1 MSRSIQSVQTTSDR
15 TTDLLDATCRVV
27 AKSGAHGLRMS
38 HVAREAGVSNALL
51 HYYFETRAELLAR
64 AFAHAEDRVYA
75 HAGVELEELETA
87 AERLRRFLHLYV
99 EDDVVF
105 QENWVLWNEMWSSS
119 LSDPDMRPTIEEGYR
134 RWIAYIVDLVEQGRT
149 DGSVPPAVDPK
160 EAGARLAAVVDG
172 IGSQLVLGLV
182 ARDRAAALIEQSIEL
197 ELTGRTPPGPA

>member
-1 MSRSIQSVQTTSDR
+1 MPATTDR

-51 HYYFETRAELLAR
+51 HYYFETRAELLSR
-64 AFAHAEDRVYA
+64 AFAHAEGRVYE
-75 HAGVELEELETA
+75 HAGTELEGLPSGTA
-87 AERLRRFLHLYV
+87 RLRRFLHLYV

-119 LSDPDMRPTIEEGYR
+119 LFDPDMRPAIEEAYR
-134 RWIAYIVDLVEQGRT
+134 RWIAFIVDLVEQGRT
-149 DGSVPPAVDPK
+149 DGSIPAGVDPE

-172 IGSQLVLGLV
+172 IGSQLLLGLLV
-182 ARDRAAALIEQSIEL
+182 RDRAAALIEQSIEL
-197 ELTGRTPPGPA
+197 ELSGRTQLGPA

>member
-1 MSRSIQSVQTTSDR
+1 MPATSDR
-15 TTDLLDATCRVV
+15 ARDLLDATCRVV
-27 AKSGAHGLRMS
+27 AKSGAHGLRMN

-64 AFAHAEDRVYA
+64 AFAHAEDRVYE
-75 HAGVELEELETA
+75 HAGIELDGLRTA

-119 LSDPDMRPTIEEGYR
+119 LFDPDMRPAIEEAYR
-134 RWIAYIVDLVEQGRT
+134 RWIAFIVDLVEQGRT
-149 DGSVPPAVDPK
+149 DGSIPAGVDPE

-172 IGSQLVLGLV
+172 IGSQLLLGLLV
-182 ARDRAAALIEQSIEL
+182 RDRAAALIEQSIEL
-197 ELTGRTPPGPA
+197 ELSGRTQLGPS

>member
-1 MSRSIQSVQTTSDR
+1 MPATTDR

-51 HYYFETRAELLAR
+51 HYYFETRAELLSR
-64 AFAHAEDRVYA
+64 AFAHAEGRVYE
-75 HAGVELEELETA
+75 HAGTELEGLPSGA
-87 AERLRRFLHLYV
+87 VRLRRFLHLYV

-119 LSDPDMRPTIEEGYR
+119 LFDPDMRPAIEEAYR
-134 RWIAYIVDLVEQGRT
+134 RWIAFIVDLVEQGRT
-149 DGSVPPAVDPK
+149 DGSIPAGVDPE

-172 IGSQLVLGLV
+172 IGSQLLLGLLV
-182 ARDRAAALIEQSIEL
+182 RDRAAALIEQSIEL
-197 ELTGRTPPGPA
+197 ELSGRTQLGPA

>member
-1 MSRSIQSVQTTSDR
+1 MSRKVTMPATIR

-51 HYYFETRAELLAR
+51 HYYFETRAELLSR
-64 AFAHAEDRVYA
+64 AFAHAEGRVYE
-75 HAGVELEELETA
+75 HAGTELEGLPSG

-119 LSDPDMRPTIEEGYR
+119 LFDPDMRPTIEGAYR
-134 RWIAYIVDLVEQGRT
+134 RWIAFIVDLVEQGRT
-149 DGSVPPAVDPK
+149 DGSIPAGVDPE

-172 IGSQLVLGLV
+172 IGSQLLLGLL

-197 ELTGRTPPGPA
+197 ELSGRTQLGPA

>member
-1 MSRSIQSVQTTSDR
+1 MPATSDR

-51 HYYFETRAELLAR
+51 HYYFETRAELLSR
-64 AFAHAEDRVYA
+64 AFAHAEGRVYE
-75 HAGVELEELETA
+75 HAGTELEGLPSGA
-87 AERLRRFLHLYV
+87 GRLRRFLHLYV

-119 LSDPDMRPTIEEGYR
+119 LFDPDMRPAIEEAYR
-134 RWIAYIVDLVEQGRT
+134 RWIAFIVDLVEQGRT
-149 DGSVPPAVDPK
+149 DGSIPAGVDSE

-172 IGSQLVLGLV
+172 IGSQLLLGLLV
-182 ARDRAAALIEQSIEL
+182 RDRAAALIEQSIEL
-197 ELTGRTPPGPA
+197 ELSGRTQLGRA

>member
-1 MSRSIQSVQTTSDR
+1 MSRKVTMPATIR

-51 HYYFETRAELLAR
+51 HYYFETRAELLSR
-64 AFAHAEDRVYA
+64 AFAHAEGRVYE
-75 HAGVELEELETA
+75 HAGTELEGLPSGA
-87 AERLRRFLHLYV
+87 ARLRRFLHLYV

-119 LSDPDMRPTIEEGYR
+119 LFDPDMRPTIEEAYR
-134 RWIAYIVDLVEQGRT
+134 RWIAFIVDLVEQGRT
-149 DGSVPPAVDPK
+149 DGSIPAGVDPE

-172 IGSQLVLGLV
+172 IGSQLLLGLL

-197 ELTGRTPPGPA
+197 ELSGRTQLGPA

>member
-1 MSRSIQSVQTTSDR
+1 MPATSDR

-51 HYYFETRAELLAR
+51 HYYFETRAELLSR
-64 AFAHAEDRVYA
+64 AFAHAEGRVYE
-75 HAGVELEELETA
+75 HAGTELEGLPSGA
-87 AERLRRFLHLYV
+87 GRLRRFLHLYV

-119 LSDPDMRPTIEEGYR
+119 LFDPDMRPAIEEAYR
-134 RWIAYIVDLVEQGRT
+134 RWIAFIVDLVEQGRT
-149 DGSVPPAVDPK
+149 DGSIPAGVDSE

-172 IGSQLVLGLV
+172 IGSQLLLGLLV
-182 ARDRAAALIEQSIEL
+182 RDRAAALIEQSIEL
-197 ELTGRTPPGPA
+197 ELSGRTQLGPA

>member
-1 MSRSIQSVQTTSDR
+1 MPATTDR

-51 HYYFETRAELLAR
+51 HYYFETRAELLSR
-64 AFAHAEDRVYA
+64 AFAHAEGRVYE
-75 HAGVELEELETA
+75 HAGTELEGLPSG
-87 AERLRRFLHLYV
+87 AEGLRRFLHLYV

-119 LSDPDMRPTIEEGYR
+119 LFDPDMRPAIEEAYR
-134 RWIAYIVDLVEQGRT
+134 RWIAFIVDLVEQGRT
-149 DGSVPPAVDPK
+149 DGSIPAGVDPE

-172 IGSQLVLGLV
+172 IGSQLLLGLL

-197 ELTGRTPPGPA
+197 ELSGRTPPGPA

>member
-1 MSRSIQSVQTTSDR
+1 MPATSDR

-51 HYYFETRAELLAR
+51 HYYFETRAELLSR
-64 AFAHAEDRVYA
+64 AFAYAEERVYE
-75 HAGVELEELETA
+75 HAGTELASLPSG
-87 AERLRRFLHLYV
+87 AERVRRFLHLYV

-119 LSDPDMRPTIEEGYR
+119 LFDPDMRPAIEETYR
-134 RWIAYIVDLVEQGRT
+134 RWIAFIVDLVELGRG
-149 DGSVPPAVDPK
+149 DGSIAAAVDPE

-172 IGSQLVLGLV
+172 IGSQLLLGLLT
-182 ARDRAAALIEQSIEL
+182 RDRAAALIEQSIEL
-197 ELTGRTPPGPA
+197 ELSGRTPPGPA